1 MRGMTSPTVHPAQQ
15 IVDLGFGFILSG
27 ALSAATELGVA
38 DRLVQGP
45 RSATSLAEEMGADAQ
60 SLYRVLRL
68 LASVGVFSEDEAGRF
83 ALTPAADYLRTDVP
97 GSLRSAVLMLTQRIF
112 WAPTGELAET
122 VRTGKN
128 PFDRIFGKPFFD
140 YLASDAAQGAIF
152 HRGMSSLSDMEN
164 GPIAGS
170 YDFTPLKR
178 VVDVGGGH
186 GGFLLEVLKAA
197 PQVRG
202 VLFDHRH
209 VLAEARIAQAGFSD
223 RCELS
228 EGDFFESVPAGAD
241 AYILKRI
248 LHDWSDEV
256 CVRILRNCREA
267 LAKDGRVLVVDT
279 VIPRGNAPH
288 GGKVL
293 DVMMMASL
301 PGRERTEAEF
311 GKLFAQAGLR
321 LTRVIHTPAALS
333 ITEAM
338 AA

>member
-1 MRGMTSPTVHPAQQ
+1 MRGMNSQSVNPSQR
-15 IVDLGFGFILSG
+15 IVDLGFGFIFSA
-27 ALSAATELGVA
+27 ALSAAAELGVA
-38 DRLVQGP
+38 DRLEQGP
-45 RSATSLAEEMGADAQ
+45 RTAASLAKELGVDAQ

-68 LASVGVFSEDEAGRF
+68 LASVEVFSEDDSGGF
-83 ALTPAADYLRTDVP
+83 SLTPAAEHLRTNAP

-112 WAPTGELAET
+112 WTPAGELTET

-128 PFDRIFGKPFFD
+128 PFDRIFGAPFFD
-140 YLASDAAQGAIF
+140 YLLSDTTQGARF
-152 HRGMSSLSDMEN
+152 HGGMSSLSDVEN
-164 GPIAGS
+164 APIARS
-170 YDFTPLKR
+170 YDFTPLRR

-186 GGFLLEVLKAA
+186 GGFLIEVLETA

-209 VLAEARIAQAGFSD
+209 VLADARISRAGFAD
-223 RCELS
+223 RCELA
-228 EGDFFESVPAGAD
+228 EGDFFESVPSGAD
-241 AYILKRI
+241 AYVLKRI

-256 CVRILRNCREA
+256 CVRILRTCREA
-267 LAKDGRVLVVDT
+267 MAQHGRVLVVDT
-279 VIPRGNAPH
+279 VIPLGNAPH

-311 GKLFAQAGLR
+311 EKLFAQAGLR
-321 LTRVIHTPAALS
+321 LTRVIRTPTALS
-333 ITEAM
+333 ITEGV

>member
-1 MRGMTSPTVHPAQQ
+1 MTHPPVHPAQHL
-15 IVDLGFGFILSG
+15 VNLGFGFILSG
-27 ALSAATELGVA
+27 ALSAAAELGVA
-38 DRLVQGP
+38 DVLARGP
-45 RSATSLAEEMGADAQ
+45 RGAASLAEELRVDAQ

-68 LASVGVFSEDEAGRF
+68 LASVEVFSEDDAGCF
-83 ALTPAADYLRTDVP
+83 SLTPAADYLRSDAP

-112 WAPTGELAET
+112 WLPTGELVDT

-128 PFDRIFGKPFFD
+128 PFERIFGKPFFD
-140 YLASDAAQGAIF
+140 YLATDAVQGAIF
-152 HRGMSSLSDMEN
+152 HRGMSSLSDMED
-164 GPIAGS
+164 GPIASS

-186 GGFLLEVLKAA
+186 GGFLIEALKAA
-197 PQVRG
+197 PGLRG
-202 VLFDHRH
+202 VLYDHRH
-209 VLAEARIAQAGFSD
+209 VLAEARIQKAGLAE
-223 RCELS
+223 RCELV

-241 AYILKRI
+241 AYVLKRI

-256 CVRILRNCREA
+256 CVRILHNCREA
-267 LAKDGRVLVVDT
+267 MAPGGRVLVVDT

-301 PGRERTEAEF
+301 PGRERTEEDF
-311 GKLFAQAGLR
+311 SKLFAQAGLR
-321 LTRVIHTPAALS
+321 LSRVIHTPAALS
-333 ITEAM
+333 LTEAV

>member
-1 MRGMTSPTVHPAQQ
+1 MTSPTVHPAQR

-27 ALSAATELGVA
+27 ALATAAELGVA

-45 RSATSLAEEMGADAQ
+45 RSAASLAEELGVDAR

-68 LASVGVFSEDEAGRF
+68 LASAEVFAEDDSGRF
-83 ALTPAADYLRTDVP
+83 SLTPAAEYLRTEAP
-97 GSLRSAVLMLTQRIF
+97 GSLRSAVLMLTQKIF
-112 WAPTGELAET
+112 WAPTGELTGT
-122 VRTGKN
+122 VRTGQN

-140 YLASDAAQGAIF
+140 YLASDAVQGAIF

-164 GPIAGS
+164 GPIAGA

-186 GGFLLEVLKAA
+186 GGFLLEVLEAA

-209 VLAEARIAQAGFSD
+209 VLSEARIAQAGFGE
-223 RCELS
+223 RCELV
-228 EGDFFESVPAGAD
+228 EGDFFESVPTGAD
-241 AYILKRI
+241 AYVLKRI

-256 CVRILRNCREA
+256 CVRILRNCRQAMVEH
-267 LAKDGRVLVVDT
+267 GRVLVVDT
-279 VIPRGNAPH
+279 VIPPGNAPH

-301 PGRERTEAEF
+301 PGRERTEEEF

-321 LTRVIHTPAALS
+321 LSRVVHTPAALS
-333 ITEAM
+333 ITEAV

>member
-1 MRGMTSPTVHPAQQ
+1 MTSPTVHPAQR
-15 IVDLGFGFILSG
+15 IVDLGFGFIFSA
-27 ALSAATELGVA
+27 ALSTAAELGVA
-38 DRLVQGP
+38 DRLTQGP
-45 RSATSLAEEMGADAQ
+45 RSAASLAEELGVDAR

-68 LASVGVFSEDEAGRF
+68 LASVEVFSEDDTGRF
-83 ALTPAADYLRTDVP
+83 SLTPAADCLRTDTP

-112 WAPTGELAET
+112 WAPAGELTET
-122 VRTGKN
+122 VRTGRN
-128 PFDRIFGKPFFD
+128 PFERIFGASFFD
-140 YLASDAAQGAIF
+140 FLTKDATQGAIF

-170 YDFTPLKR
+170 YDFTPVRR

-186 GGFLLEVLKAA
+186 GGFLLEVLEAA
-197 PQVRG
+197 PHVRG
-202 VLFDHRH
+202 VLYDHRH
-209 VLAEARIAQAGFSD
+209 VLAEARIAQAGFAD
-223 RCELS
+223 RCELV
-228 EGDFFESVPAGAD
+228 EGDFFESVPSGAD
-241 AYILKRI
+241 AYVLKRI

-267 LAKDGRVLVVDT
+267 MVEHGRVLVVDT
-279 VIPRGNAPH
+279 VIPPGSAPH

-301 PGRERTEAEF
+301 PGGRERTEEEL

-321 LTRVIHTPAALS
+321 LSRVIHTPAALS
-333 ITEAM
+333 ITEAV

>member
-1 MRGMTSPTVHPAQQ
+1 MTTPTVNPAQRV
-15 IVDLGFGFILSG
+15 VDLGFGFIFSA
-27 ALSAATELGVA
+27 ALSAAAELGVA
-38 DRLVQGP
+38 DRLEQGP
-45 RSATSLAEEMGADAQ
+45 RSAASLAQELGVDAQ

-68 LASVGVFSEDEAGRF
+68 LASVEVFSEDDSGRF
-83 ALTPAADYLRTDVP
+83 SLTPAADYLRTNAP
-97 GSLRSAVLMLTQRIF
+97 GSLRSAVLMLTQRVF
-112 WAPTGELAET
+112 WAPAGELTET
-122 VRTGKN
+122 VRAGKN
-128 PFDRIFGKPFFD
+128 SFDRIFGAPFFD
-140 YLASDAAQGAIF
+140 YLLRDATEGARF

-164 GPIAGS
+164 GPIARS
-170 YDFTPLKR
+170 YDFTAMQR

-186 GGFLLEVLKAA
+186 GGFLIEVLQAA

-209 VLAEARIAQAGFSD
+209 VLAEARIAQAGLVD
-223 RCELS
+223 RCELA
-228 EGDFFESVPAGAD
+228 EGDFFESVPSGAD
-241 AYILKRI
+241 AYLLKRI

-267 LAKDGRVLVVDT
+267 MAENGRVLVVDT
-279 VIPRGNAPH
+279 VIPPGNAPH

-301 PGRERTEAEF
+301 PGRERTETEF

-321 LTRVIHTPAALS
+321 LTRVVHTPTALS
-333 ITEAM
+333 ITEGV